1 VSLSPSQGL
10 ALDELAQHLYEYLPG
25 KPHPYGNKALSFP
38 AVAAEL
44 GLDGYWPGGSKQPA
58 IRQLLEGTLRSGT
71 GKFSPLIV
79 QIVQRGITRRKRDNP
94 VTREDLETINALL
107 MRVGFKIP
115 EFHEPALLDALP
127 LRSPAPAPKHRD
139 LGAVRTEFDAVT
151 KLAAHDRGFAFERF
165 LSGLFDIHGLAS
177 RGSFKLRGEQIDGS
191 FRVRGEIYLLEAKW
205 QDGRVGNGSLLEFSG
220 KVGGKAEWARGLFV
234 SYSGFTPDGLEAFAR
249 GRQTNIVCMDG
260 LDLYG
265 ILSGKLDLVE
275 VIDRKVRR
283 AAETN
288 QAFVSVRD
296 LFELVV

>member
-1 VSLSPSQGL
+1 VSLPPSQGL
-10 ALDELAQHLYEYLPG
+10 ALDELAQHLYDYLPG
-25 KPHPYGNKALSFP
+25 KPHPYGNKSLSFP

-58 IRQLLEGTLRSGT
+58 IRQLLEGTLRSGR

-115 EFHEPALLDALP
+115 EFHESALLDALP
-127 LRSPAPAPKHRD
+127 RRSPAPSPKHRD
-139 LGAVRTEFDAVT
+139 VSAVSTEFEEVT

-165 LSGLFDIHGLAS
+165 LSGLFDVYGLAS
-177 RGSFKLRGEQIDGS
+177 RGSFKLRGEQVDGS
-191 FRVRGEIYLLEAKW
+191 FRLRDEIYLLEAKW
-205 QDGRVGNGSLLEFSG
+205 QDPRVGNGRLLEFSG
-220 KVGGKAEWARGLFV
+220 KVGGKAQWARGLFV
-234 SYSGFTPDGLEAFAR
+234 SYSGFTVDGLEAFAR

-265 ILSGKLDLVE
+265 ILSGRLDLVE
-275 VIDRKVRR
+275 VIERKVRR

>member
-1 VSLSPSQGL
+1 
-10 ALDELAQHLYEYLPG
+10 
-25 KPHPYGNKALSFP
+25 
-38 AVAAEL
+38 
-44 GLDGYWPGGSKQPA
+44 
-58 IRQLLEGTLRSGT
+58 
-71 GKFSPLIV
+71 V

-127 LRSPAPAPKHRD
+127 RRSPAPSPKQRD
-139 LGAVRTEFDAVT
+139 VSAVRTEFEEIT
-151 KLAAHDRGFAFERF
+151 KLAAHGRGFAFERF
-165 LSGLFDIHGLAS
+165 LSGLFDVYGLAS
-177 RGSFKLRGEQIDGS
+177 RGSFKLRGEPIDGS
-191 FRVRGEIYLLEAKW
+191 FRLRDEIYLLEAKW
-205 QDGRVGNGSLLEFSG
+205 QDLQVGNGRLLEFSG
-220 KVGGKAEWARGLFV
+220 KVGGKAQWARGLFV
-234 SYSGFTPDGLEAFAR
+234 SYSGFTADGLEAFAR

-265 ILSGKLDLVE
+265 ILSGRLDLVQ
-275 VIDRKVRR
+275 VIERKVRR

>member
-1 VSLSPSQGL
+1 VSLSPSQGF
-10 ALDELAQHLYEYLPG
+10 ALDELAQHFYDYLPG
-25 KPHPYGNKALSFP
+25 KAHPYGNKALSFP

-94 VTREDLETINALL
+94 VTREDLETINSLVA
-107 MRVGFKIP
+107 RVGFKIP
-115 EFHEPALLDALP
+115 ELHEPALLDALP
-127 LRSPAPAPKHRD
+127 RRSGASAPKQRD
-139 LGAVRTEFDAVT
+139 LGAARAEFDTVT

-165 LSGLFDIHGLAS
+165 LSDLFDIHGLAS

-191 FRVRGEIYLLEAKW
+191 FRIRGEIYLLEAKW
-205 QDGRVGNGSLLEFSG
+205 QDLQVGNGRLLEFSG

-234 SYSGFTPDGLEAFAR
+234 SYSGFTAGGLEAFAR

-296 LFELVV
+296 LFELTL

>member
-127 LRSPAPAPKHRD
+127 RRAPSPSSKHRD
-139 LGAVRTEFDAVT
+139 LGAVRTEFEEVT

-165 LSGLFDIHGLAS
+165 LSGLFDVYGLAS

-191 FRVRGEIYLLEAKW
+191 FRLRDGIYLLEAKW
-205 QDGRVGNGSLLEFSG
+205 QDPQVGNGRLLEFSG
-220 KVGGKAEWARGLFV
+220 KVGGKAHWARGLFV
-234 SYSGFTPDGLEAFAR
+234 SYSGFSADGLEAFAR
-249 GRQTNIVCMDG
+249 GRQTNIVCVDG

-265 ILSGKLDLVE
+265 ILSGRLDLVE
-275 VIDRKVRR
+275 VIERKVRR

-288 QAFVSVRD
+288 QAFVSVRE

>member
-10 ALDELAQHLYEYLPG
+10 ARDELPQHLYEYLPG

-44 GLDGYWPGGSKQPA
+44 GLDGYWPGGGKQPA

-151 KLAAHDRGFAFERF
+151 KLAHDRGFAFERF

-220 KVGGKAEWARGLFV
+220 KVGGKAEWACGLFV

-265 ILSGKLDLVE
+265 ILSGKLDLVD